1 MKYAIIILM
10 AGSTM
15 LAHAETRGRGGDDAT
30 YNMKQM
36 IRQLSQERDALKAEK
51 LRLDEENRK
60 IKKDLENKGK
70 ELAMH
75 KDKLDKSGERG
86 KLLSQRL
93 EESHEAI
100 RQLRDKQR
108 ELEQNLQLTTV
119 SRDTA
124 SADLRHCM
132 AMNIKL
138 FDAGLEVLK
147 LYEDEASGKVGIFLQ
162 LKTVDVENTVQDYR
176 VKMEDLT
183 IQSKPES
190 TPPATTATQ
199 MAY

>member
-1 MKYAIIILM
+1 MKFAIIILM

-15 LAHAETRGRGGDDAT
+15 LAHAETRGRGGDDAL

-36 IRQLSQERDALKAEK
+36 LRQLSQERDALKAEK
-51 LRLDEENRK
+51 LKLDEENRK
-60 IKKDLENKGK
+60 IKKDLEIKDK
-70 ELAMH
+70 ELTTH

-93 EESHEAI
+93 EESFETI

-119 SRDTA
+119 SRDTT

-147 LYEDEASGKVGIFLQ
+147 LYEDEASGKAGIFLQ

-183 IQSKPES
+183 IQSKPDAD
-190 TPPATTATQ
+190 TPTPAATSV
-199 MAY
+199 AN